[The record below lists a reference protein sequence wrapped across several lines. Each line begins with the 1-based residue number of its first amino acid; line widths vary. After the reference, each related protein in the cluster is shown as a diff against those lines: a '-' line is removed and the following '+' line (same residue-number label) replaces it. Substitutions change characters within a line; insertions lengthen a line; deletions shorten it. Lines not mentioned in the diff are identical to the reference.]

1 MKKNLCLFYCLLVSM
16 GAIPFQISAQT
27 KRFHIG
33 PFADLA
39 VPVGIFAN
47 DFKTG
52 VGGGAGIEYQ
62 IATKFHA
69 TASVSYL
76 HFRGKTTPNR
86 YIVPDLGAIPA
97 SLGLKYYINRLYV
110 KFDAGRASYTAKSGN
125 PYGGYYH
132 KGAFTISPGLG
143 VRIKH
148 LDVQAR
154 VEIWKNSYN
163 TTGFAGFRAGWY
175 F

>member
-1 MKKNLCLFYCLLVSM
+1 MKKSFFLYLFVLISM
-16 GAIPFQISAQT
+16 AAVPFKISAQT

-33 PFADLA
+33 PYADLA
-39 VPVGIFAN
+39 APVGIFAN

-62 IATKFHA
+62 LTHKLHA

-76 HFRGKTTPNR
+76 HFRGKTTPNH
-86 YIVPDLGAIPA
+86 YIVPDLGAIPV
-97 SLGLKYYINRLYV
+97 SLGLKYYINRLYF
-110 KFDAGRASYTAKSGN
+110 KLDAGRASYTAKSGN

-143 VRIKH
+143 VRIKQ

-154 VEIWKNSYN
+154 AEIWKNSYN
-163 TTGFAGFRAGWY
+163 TTGFAGMRAGWY